1 MAKYVFFLLIVLLIF
16 NTSST
21 ASLINIKPN
30 NEMIPANEIFKTTSA
45 ERHFMDK
52 YLKLRTYDA
61 ITVDDKLY
69 AVDYTNNRLL
79 ELNNRNLTV
88 TRCVSVGSSP
98 YLINYLF
105 GYLWVT
111 NYADA
116 TISKIRIFDFAV
128 VATIPAGS
136 GPQRAIASTN
146 YVWVANTNANTVTR
160 INPVTDAYSD
170 IALTG
175 GTHTPDKIVYLNNH
189 VWVKSRN
196 SLGKLEKINCSTG
209 ASAGV
214 YDFESVL
221 GGIIAYES
229 YLYLTW
235 NATSGSRTYFS
246 KVDPADGSIISSVE
260 IDYNSYGYFLYGKR
274 ICNVSNE
281 MWVLNNNSH
290 ELEIIDLLSF
300 ICNR

>member
-1 MAKYVFFLLIVLLIF
+1 
-16 NTSST
+16 
-21 ASLINIKPN
+21 
-30 NEMIPANEIFKTTSA
+30 
-45 ERHFMDK
+45 
-52 YLKLRTYDA
+52 
-61 ITVDDKLY
+61 
-69 AVDYTNNRLL
+69 
-79 ELNNRNLTV
+79 
-88 TRCVSVGSSP
+88 
-98 YLINYLF
+98 
-105 GYLWVT
+105 LWVT

-300 ICNR
+300 TKTGTVDFGSGYSRAFKYVLGDIWLVFSSGGEVLKINTTSKTIVRRYAIDNNCRAIWSNDINSIYFPGQSFFYKINTNL